1 MWTFVARIILRNR
14 ITLLIAIGLITAFM
28 GYQAQFV
35 QMDYEYARLLPKE
48 DTTNI
53 GYENFKDIFGD
64 EGNIIVVGI
73 EDPDLGQLKN
83 FKQWHDLSDTL
94 SKQHGVTGTLI
105 LADALFIE
113 RNDSLQAF
121 DVRPV
126 MPEFPEDQAQLDSL
140 REVLF
145 SLPFYR
151 GILYNPESGAT
162 LMAIS
167 LEKEILNDKARV
179 RVVNNLRRI
188 IADFTEQTGLETHTS
203 GFPYIR
209 TVNAEK
215 VQDEILMFVLLA
227 LLVTALILYLFFR
240 SFRAMLFSMVV
251 VIIAVICSMGFI
263 VLFGFKVS
271 LLTALIPP
279 LIIVIGVPNCIFLLN
294 KYHQEYVKHGNQ
306 VKALS
311 RVIHKIGN
319 ATLMTNAT
327 TASGF
332 ATFILTSSRVL
343 VEFGILASVNIMAVF
358 VLSLL
363 LIPIIF
369 SFAKPPKTRHV
380 QHLERQWINRVVE
393 WMLIRVQYKRASIY
407 ITTAVLITAGI
418 IGMLRMRKTG
428 NLAEDLPQDA
438 KLYQDLLFFEENFNG
453 VLPFE
458 IMIDTKRPNGV
469 TSLANL
475 KRMDALQDIMA
486 EKSELSRTLSIV
498 DLAKFSKQAFY
509 GGDTNF
515 YTLPTSQ
522 DKNFIF
528 SYVSRSNTEA
538 SSVKM
543 VVDSTGQYARISAN
557 IADIGTKEMDEL
569 KESLRPRID
578 SLFNPDR
585 YDATMTGT
593 SVVFIMGTN
602 YLVKNLVLSLALAI
616 VLIALFMAWMF
627 RSARMVVVSL
637 IPNLIPLLL
646 TAAMM
651 GFFNIPIKPSTILVF
666 SIAFGISVDDTIHF
680 LAKYRQELKVR
691 NWNIRESV
699 LQALRE
705 TGVSMTYTSIVLFFG
720 FSIFMASQF
729 GGTKALGMLVSLTL
743 LIAMLANLLLLP
755 SLLLTLEKRITTRTF
770 QEPLI
775 DILDEEEDIDLDE
788 LVVRKE
794 EEENDKNTTS

>member
-1 MWTFVARIILRNR
+1 MWTFIARIILRNR
-14 ITLLIAIGLITAFM
+14 ITLLVAIGLITAFM

-35 QMDYEYARLLPKE
+35 QMDYEYARLLPKD
-48 DTTNI
+48 DTTNV

-73 EDPDLGQLKN
+73 QDPNLRQYKN
-83 FKQWHDLSDTL
+83 FKQWNDLADTL
-94 SKQHGVTGTLI
+94 AEQPGVTGTLI
-105 LADALFIE
+105 LADALIIE

-121 DVRPV
+121 DVHPV
-126 MPEFPEDQAQLDSL
+126 MPEFPEDQAELDSL
-140 REVLF
+140 REVLLN
-145 SLPFYR
+145 LPFYR
-151 GILYNPESGAT
+151 GILYNPETGAT

-167 LEKEILNDKARV
+167 LENDILNDKARV

-188 IADFTEQTGLETHTS
+188 IADFTDRTGLETQTS

-209 TVNAEK
+209 TVNAKK
-215 VQDEILMFVLLA
+215 VQDEILMFVLMA

-251 VIIAVICSMGFI
+251 VVVAVVWSMGFI

-343 VEFGILASVNIMAVF
+343 VEFGILASVNIMGVF

-380 QHLERQWINRVVE
+380 QHLERQWINKVVD
-393 WMLIRVQYKRASIY
+393 WMLIRVQYKRTSIY
-407 ITTAVLITAGI
+407 ITTAIVITAGI
-418 IGMLRMRKTG
+418 FGMLRMRKTG

-438 KLYQDLLFFEENFNG
+438 KLYQDLIFFEENFNG

-469 TSLANL
+469 TSLTTM
-475 KRMDALQDIMA
+475 KRMDALQGVMS
-486 EKSELSRTLSIV
+486 EKSELSRSISIV

-515 YTLPTSQ
+515 YTLPNSQ

-528 SYVSRSNTEA
+528 SYVNRSDTEA

-543 VVDSTGQYARISAN
+543 LVDSTGRYARISAN
-557 IADIGTKEMDEL
+557 IADIGTREMDSL
-569 KESLRPRID
+569 KRNLRPQID

-585 YDATMTGT
+585 YDVTMTGT

-602 YLVKNLVLSLALAI
+602 YLVKNLMVSLALAI
-616 VLIALFMAWMF
+616 FLIALFMAWMF
-627 RSARMVVVSL
+627 RSARMVIVSL

-651 GFFNIPIKPSTILVF
+651 GYFNIPIKPSTILVF

-691 NWNIRESV
+691 QWDIKESV

-755 SLLLTLEKRITTRTF
+755 SLLLTLQKRITTRTF

-794 EEENDKNTTS
+794 EESENNTAS

>member
-14 ITLLIAIGLITAFM
+14 ITILVAILLVTAFM
-28 GYQAQFV
+28 GYKAQFV
-35 QMDYEYARLLPKE
+35 QMDYEYARLLPKN

-53 GYENFKDIFGD
+53 GYENFKEIFGD

-73 EDPDLGQLKN
+73 TDPDLYTLDHFTHWN
-83 FKQWHDLSDTL
+83 DLADTL
-94 SKQHGVTGTLI
+94 SIQPGVVNAITI
-105 LADALFIE
+105 SDALVIQ
-113 RNDSLQAF
+113 RNDSIQAF
-121 DVRPV
+121 EVKPV
-126 MPEFPEDQAQLDSL
+126 MTSFPADQAELDGL
-140 REVLF
+140 RDRIF
-145 SLPFYR
+145 SLPFYD
-151 GILYNPESGAT
+151 GLLFNKKTGAT
-162 LMAIS
+162 IMAIS
-167 LEKEILNDKARV
+167 LDKDILNSKRRV
-179 RVVNNLRRI
+179 KVVNNLRRI
-188 IADFTEQTGLETHTS
+188 IADFSEETGLESHTS

-215 VQDEILMFVLLA
+215 VQEEIVLFVLLA
-227 LLVTALILYLFFR
+227 LLVTAIILYLFFR

-251 VIIAVICSMGFI
+251 VIVAVIWSMGFI

-306 VKALS
+306 IKALS

-343 VEFGILASVNIMAVF
+343 VEFGILASANIMAVF

-380 QHLERQWINRVVE
+380 QHLERQWINKVVA
-393 WMLIRVQYKRASIY
+393 WMMIRVQYKRNSIY
-407 ITTAVLITAGI
+407 VTTGILIALGI
-418 IGMLRMRKTG
+418 FGMLQMRKTG

-438 KLYQDLLFFEENFNG
+438 KLYQDLVFFEDNFNG

-458 IMIDTKRPNGV
+458 IMIDTKRPKGT
-469 TSLANL
+469 TSLATL
-475 KRMDALQDIMA
+475 KRMNGLQEVMAL
-486 EKSELSRTLSIV
+486 KPELSRSLSIV
-498 DLAKFSKQAFY
+498 DLAKFSRQAFY
-509 GGDTNF
+509 GGDTN
-515 YTLPTSQ
+515 YYSLPNSQ

-528 SYVSRSNTEA
+528 SYADRSETE
-538 SSVKM
+538 SSVVK
-543 VVDSTGQYARISAN
+543 VLVDSTGQFARISAN
-557 IADIGTKEMDEL
+557 IADIGTKEMDAL
-569 KESLRPRID
+569 KESLRPKID
-578 SLFNPDR
+578 SLFDPDR
-585 YDATMTGT
+585 YDVNMTGT

-602 YLVKNLVLSLALAI
+602 YLVKNLVISLALAI
-616 VLIALFMAWMF
+616 LLIALFMAWMF
-627 RSARMVVVSL
+627 RSARMVIVSL

-646 TAAMM
+646 TAALM
-651 GFFNIPIKPSTILVF
+651 GYFNIPIKPSTILVF

-691 NWNIRESV
+691 NWNIKESV
-699 LQALRE
+699 LAALKE

-729 GGTKALGMLVSLTL
+729 GGTKALGLLVSITL

-755 SLLLTLEKRITTRTF
+755 SLLLTLERRITTRTF

-775 DILDEEEDIDLDE
+775 DIIDEEEDIDLNE
-788 LVVRKE
+788 LVIPKSKE
-794 EEENDKNTTS
+794 GGTE

>member
-1 MWTFVARIILRNR
+1 MWTFIARIILRNR
-14 ITLLIAIGLITAFM
+14 ITLLVAIGLITAFM

-35 QMDYEYARLLPKE
+35 QMDYEYARLLPKD
-48 DTTNI
+48 DTTNV

-73 EDPDLGQLKN
+73 QDPNLRQYKN
-83 FKQWHDLSDTL
+83 FKQWNDLADTL
-94 SKQHGVTGTLI
+94 AEQPGVTGTLI
-105 LADALFIE
+105 LADALIIE

-121 DVRPV
+121 DVHPV
-126 MPEFPEDQAQLDSL
+126 MPEFPEDQAELDSL
-140 REVLF
+140 REVLLN
-145 SLPFYR
+145 LPFYR
-151 GILYNPESGAT
+151 GILYNPETGAT

-167 LEKEILNDKARV
+167 LENDILNDKARV

-188 IADFTEQTGLETHTS
+188 IADFTDRTGLETHTS

-209 TVNAEK
+209 TVNAKK
-215 VQDEILMFVLLA
+215 VQDEILMFVLMA

-251 VIIAVICSMGFI
+251 VVVAVVWSMGFI

-343 VEFGILASVNIMAVF
+343 VEFGILASVNIMGVF

-380 QHLERQWINRVVE
+380 QHLERQWINKVVD
-393 WMLIRVQYKRASIY
+393 WMLIRVQYKRTSIY
-407 ITTAVLITAGI
+407 ITTAILITAGI
-418 IGMLRMRKTG
+418 FGMLRMRKTG

-438 KLYQDLLFFEENFNG
+438 KLYQDLIFFEENFNG

-469 TSLANL
+469 TSLTTM
-475 KRMDALQDIMA
+475 KRMDALQGVMS
-486 EKSELSRTLSIV
+486 EKSELSRSISIV

-515 YTLPTSQ
+515 YTLPNSQ

-528 SYVSRSNTEA
+528 SYVNRSDTEA

-543 VVDSTGQYARISAN
+543 LVDSTGRYARISAN
-557 IADIGTKEMDEL
+557 IADIGTREMDSL
-569 KESLRPRID
+569 KRNLRPQID

-585 YDATMTGT
+585 YDVTMTGT

-602 YLVKNLVLSLALAI
+602 YLVKNLMVSLALAI
-616 VLIALFMAWMF
+616 FLIALFMAWMF
-627 RSARMVVVSL
+627 RSARMVIVSL

-651 GFFNIPIKPSTILVF
+651 GYFNIPIKPSTILVF

-691 NWNIRESV
+691 QWDIKESV

-755 SLLLTLEKRITTRTF
+755 SLLLTLQKRITTRTF

-794 EEENDKNTTS
+794 EESENNTAS

>member
-14 ITLLIAIGLITAFM
+14 IALLVAIGLITTFM

-35 QMDYEYARLLPKE
+35 QMDYEYARLLPRD
-48 DTTNI
+48 DTTNV
-53 GYENFKDIFGD
+53 GYENFRNIFGD

-73 EDPDLGQLKN
+73 QDPDLGKYRN
-83 FKQWHDLSDTL
+83 FKQWNDLADTL
-94 SKQHGVTGTLI
+94 AEQPGVINTLI
-105 LADALFIE
+105 LSDALTIE
-113 RNDSLQAF
+113 RNDSLRAF
-121 DVRPV
+121 DVKPV
-126 MPEFPEDQAQLDSL
+126 MPHFPADQAELDSL
-140 REVLF
+140 QGVLF
-145 SLPFYR
+145 DLPFYR
-151 GILYNPESGAT
+151 GILYNPKTGAT

-188 IADFTEQTGLETHTS
+188 IADFTERTGLETHTS

-215 VQDEILMFVLLA
+215 VEHEILMFVVMA

-240 SFRAMLFSMVV
+240 SFRAMLFSMAV
-251 VIIAVICSMGFI
+251 VIVAVVWSIGFI
-263 VLFGFKVS
+263 VLFGFSVS

-294 KYHQEYVKHGNQ
+294 KYHQEYVRHGNQ

-319 ATLMTNAT
+319 AILMTNAT

-332 ATFILTSSRVL
+332 ATFMMTSSRVL
-343 VEFGILASVNIMAVF
+343 VEFGTLASVSIMAVF
-358 VLSLL
+358 ALSLL

-369 SFAKPPKTRHV
+369 SFAKPPGTRHV
-380 QHLERQWINRVVE
+380 QHLERQWINKVVS
-393 WMLIRVQYKRASIY
+393 WMLIRVQYRRTSIY
-407 ITTAVLITAGI
+407 ITTGILITVGI
-418 IGMLRMRKTG
+418 WGMLRMRKTG

-438 KLYQDLLFFEENFNG
+438 KLYQDLVFFEQNFNG

-458 IMIDTKRPNGV
+458 IMIDTRRANGA

-475 KRMDALQDIMA
+475 RRMDALQKIMA
-486 EKSELSRTLSIV
+486 GKKELSRTLSIV

-509 GGDTNF
+509 KGDTNF
-515 YTLPTSQ
+515 YTLPNSQ
-522 DKNFIF
+522 DRNFIF
-528 SYVSRSNTEA
+528 PYISRSNTEA
-538 SSVKM
+538 SSVKLL
-543 VVDSTGQYARISAN
+543 VDPTGRYARISAN
-557 IADIGTKEMDEL
+557 IADIGTREMDAL
-569 KESLRPRID
+569 KESLRPQID

-585 YDATMTGT
+585 YDVTMTGT

-602 YLVKNLVLSLALAI
+602 YLVKNLVVPLALAI
-616 VLIALFMAWMF
+616 LLIAFFMAWMF
-627 RSARMVVVSL
+627 RSARMVIISL

-651 GFFNIPIKPSTILVF
+651 GYFNIPIKPSTILVF

-691 NWNIRESV
+691 HWNIRESV

-720 FSIFMASQF
+720 FSIFIASQF

-755 SLLLTLEKRITTRTF
+755 SLLLTLERRITTRTF
-770 QEPLI
+770 REPLI

-788 LVVRKE
+788 LVVRREGRSQK
-794 EEENDKNTTS
+794 SIRS

>member
-48 DTTNI
+48 DTTNV
-53 GYENFKDIFGD
+53 GYENFKGIFGD

-73 EDPDLGQLKN
+73 EDPDLGQYKN

-94 SKQHGVTGTLI
+94 AKQPGVTGTLI
-105 LADALFIE
+105 LADALMIE
-113 RNDSLQAF
+113 RNDSLEAF

-126 MPEFPEDQAQLDSL
+126 VPEFPKNQTELDSL

-145 SLPFYR
+145 NLPFYK
-151 GILYNPESGAT
+151 GILYNPKTGAT
-162 LMAIS
+162 IMAIS

-188 IADFTEQTGLETHTS
+188 IADFHERTGLETHTS

-251 VIIAVICSMGFI
+251 VIIAVIWSMGFI

-343 VEFGILASVNIMAVF
+343 VEFGILASVNIMSVF

-380 QHLERQWINRVVE
+380 QHLERQWINKVVD
-393 WMLIRVQYKRASIY
+393 WMLIRVQYKRGSIY
-407 ITTAVLITAGI
+407 ITTAILVIAGVF
-418 IGMLRMRKTG
+418 GMLRMRKTG

-438 KLYQDLLFFEENFNG
+438 KLYQDLVFFEDNFNG

-469 TSLANL
+469 TSLASL
-475 KRMDALQDIMA
+475 KRMDALQEIMA
-486 EKSELSRTLSIV
+486 QKSELSRTLSIA

-543 VVDSTGQYARISAN
+543 VVDSTGRYARISAN
-557 IADIGTKEMDEL
+557 IADIGTKEMDAL
-569 KESLRPRID
+569 KESLRPKID
-578 SLFNPDR
+578 SLFNPER
-585 YDATMTGT
+585 YDVTMTGT

-602 YLVKNLVLSLALAI
+602 YLVKNLVVSLALAI
-616 VLIALFMAWMF
+616 LLIALFMAWMF
-627 RSARMVVVSL
+627 RSARMVIVSL

-651 GFFNIPIKPSTILVF
+651 GYFNIPIKPSTILVF

-755 SLLLTLEKRITTRTF
+755 SLLLTLEQRITTKTF

-794 EEENDKNTTS
+794 DDNDKNTQS

>member
-1 MWTFVARIILRNR
+1 MVAIL
-14 ITLLIAIGLITAFM
+14 LVTAFM
-28 GYQAQFV
+28 GYKAQFV
-35 QMDYEYARLLPKE
+35 QMDYEYARLLPKN

-53 GYENFKDIFGD
+53 GYENFKGIFGD

-73 EDPDLGQLKN
+73 TDPDLYTLDHFTHWN
-83 FKQWHDLSDTL
+83 HLADTL
-94 SKQHGVTGTLI
+94 SVQPGVINAITI
-105 LADALFIE
+105 SDALVIQ

-121 DVRPV
+121 EVKPV
-126 MPEFPEDQAQLDSL
+126 MTSFPADQAELDAL
-140 REVLF
+140 RDRIF
-145 SLPFYR
+145 SLPFYD
-151 GILYNPESGAT
+151 GILFNKKTGAT
-162 LMAIS
+162 IMAIS
-167 LEKEILNDKARV
+167 LDKDILNSKRRV
-179 RVVNNLRRI
+179 KVVNNLRRI
-188 IADFTEQTGLETHTS
+188 IADFSQETGLESHTS

-215 VQDEILMFVLLA
+215 VQEEIVLFVLLA
-227 LLVTALILYLFFR
+227 LLVTAIILYLFFR

-251 VIIAVICSMGFI
+251 VIVAVIWSMGFI

-306 VKALS
+306 IKALS

-343 VEFGILASVNIMAVF
+343 VEFGILASANIMAVF

-380 QHLERQWINRVVE
+380 QHLERQWINKVVA
-393 WMLIRVQYKRASIY
+393 WMMIRVQYKRNSIY
-407 ITTAVLITAGI
+407 ITTGILIALGI
-418 IGMLRMRKTG
+418 FGMIQMRKTG

-438 KLYQDLLFFEENFNG
+438 KLYQDLVFFEENFNG

-458 IMIDTKRPNGV
+458 IMIDTKRPKGT
-469 TSLANL
+469 TSLATL
-475 KRMDALQDIMA
+475 KRMDGLQEVMA
-486 EKSELSRTLSIV
+486 RKPELSRSLSIV
-498 DLAKFSKQAFY
+498 DLAKFSRQAFY
-509 GGDTNF
+509 GGDTN
-515 YTLPTSQ
+515 YYSLLNSQ

-528 SYVSRSNTEA
+528 SYADRSKTE
-538 SSVKM
+538 SSVVK
-543 VVDSTGQYARISAN
+543 VLVDSTGQFARISAN
-557 IADIGTKEMDEL
+557 IADIGTKEMDAL
-569 KESLRPRID
+569 KESLRPKID
-578 SLFNPDR
+578 SLFDPDR
-585 YDATMTGT
+585 YDVTMTGT

-602 YLVKNLVLSLALAI
+602 YLVKNLVVSLALAI

-646 TAAMM
+646 TAALM
-651 GFFNIPIKPSTILVF
+651 GYFNIPIKPSTILVF

-691 NWNIRESV
+691 NWNIKESV
-699 LQALRE
+699 LAALKE

-729 GGTKALGMLVSLTL
+729 GGTKALGLLVSITL

-755 SLLLTLEKRITTRTF
+755 SLLLTLERRITTRTF

-775 DILDEEEDIDLDE
+775 DILDEEEDIDLNE
-788 LVVRKE
+788 LVIPKSKE
-794 EEENDKNTTS
+794 DGTE

>member
-1 MWTFVARIILRNR
+1 MWTFIARIILRNR
-14 ITLLIAIGLITAFM
+14 ITLLVAIGLITAFM

-35 QMDYEYARLLPKE
+35 QMDYEYARLLPKD
-48 DTTNI
+48 DTTNV

-73 EDPDLGQLKN
+73 QDPNLRQYKN
-83 FKQWHDLSDTL
+83 FKQWNDLADTL
-94 SKQHGVTGTLI
+94 AEQPGVTGTLI
-105 LADALFIE
+105 LADALIIE

-121 DVRPV
+121 DVHPV
-126 MPEFPEDQAQLDSL
+126 MPEFPEDQAELDSL
-140 REVLF
+140 HEVLLN
-145 SLPFYR
+145 LPFYR
-151 GILYNPESGAT
+151 GILYNPETGAT

-167 LEKEILNDKARV
+167 LEKDILNDKARV

-188 IADFTEQTGLETHTS
+188 IADFTDRTGLETHTS

-215 VQDEILMFVLLA
+215 VQDEILMFVLMA

-251 VIIAVICSMGFI
+251 VVVAVVWSMSFI

-380 QHLERQWINRVVE
+380 QHLERQWINKVVD
-393 WMLIRVQYKRASIY
+393 WMLIRVQYKRTSIY
-407 ITTAVLITAGI
+407 VTTAILITAGI
-418 IGMLRMRKTG
+418 FGMLRMRKTG

-438 KLYQDLLFFEENFNG
+438 KLYQDLIFFEENFNG

-469 TSLANL
+469 TSLTTM
-475 KRMDALQDIMA
+475 KRMDALQGVMS
-486 EKSELSRTLSIV
+486 EKSELSRAISIV

-515 YTLPTSQ
+515 YTLPNSQ

-528 SYVSRSNTEA
+528 SYVNRSDTEA

-543 VVDSTGQYARISAN
+543 LVDSTGRYARISAN
-557 IADIGTKEMDEL
+557 IADIGTREMDSL
-569 KESLRPRID
+569 KRNLRPQID

-585 YDATMTGT
+585 YDVTMTGT

-602 YLVKNLVLSLALAI
+602 YLVKNLVVSLALAI
-616 VLIALFMAWMF
+616 FLIALFMAWMF
-627 RSARMVVVSL
+627 RSARMVIVSL

-651 GFFNIPIKPSTILVF
+651 GYFNIPIKPSTILVF

-691 NWNIRESV
+691 QWDIKESV

-755 SLLLTLEKRITTRTF
+755 SLLLTLQKRITTRTF

-788 LVVRKE
+788 LVVRRE
-794 EEENDKNTTS
+794 EESENNRTS

>member
-14 ITLLIAIGLITAFM
+14 ITILVAILLVTAFM
-28 GYQAQFV
+28 GYKAQFV
-35 QMDYEYARLLPKE
+35 QMDYEYARLLPKN

-53 GYENFKDIFGD
+53 GYENFKGIFGD

-73 EDPDLGQLKN
+73 TDPDLYTLDHFTHWN
-83 FKQWHDLSDTL
+83 HLADTL
-94 SKQHGVTGTLI
+94 SVQPGVINAITI
-105 LADALFIE
+105 SDALVIQ

-121 DVRPV
+121 EVKPV
-126 MPEFPEDQAQLDSL
+126 MTSFPADQAELDAL
-140 REVLF
+140 RDRIF
-145 SLPFYR
+145 SLPFYD
-151 GILYNPESGAT
+151 GILFNKKTGAT
-162 LMAIS
+162 IMAIS
-167 LEKEILNDKARV
+167 LDKDILNSKRRV
-179 RVVNNLRRI
+179 KVVNNLRRI
-188 IADFTEQTGLETHTS
+188 IADFSQETGLESHTS

-215 VQDEILMFVLLA
+215 VQEEIVLFVLLA
-227 LLVTALILYLFFR
+227 LLVTAIILYLFFR

-251 VIIAVICSMGFI
+251 VIVAVIWSMGFI

-306 VKALS
+306 IKALS

-343 VEFGILASVNIMAVF
+343 VEFGILASANIMAVF

-380 QHLERQWINRVVE
+380 QHLERQWINKVVA
-393 WMLIRVQYKRASIY
+393 WMMIRVQYKRNSIY
-407 ITTAVLITAGI
+407 ITTGILIALGI
-418 IGMLRMRKTG
+418 FGMIQMRKTG

-438 KLYQDLLFFEENFNG
+438 KLYQDLVFFEENFNG

-458 IMIDTKRPNGV
+458 IMIDTKRPKGT
-469 TSLANL
+469 TSLATL
-475 KRMDALQDIMA
+475 KRMDGLQEVMA
-486 EKSELSRTLSIV
+486 RNPELSRSLSIV
-498 DLAKFSKQAFY
+498 DLAKFSRQAFY
-509 GGDTNF
+509 GGDTN
-515 YTLPTSQ
+515 YYSLPNSQ

-528 SYVSRSNTEA
+528 SYADRSKTE
-538 SSVKM
+538 SSVVK
-543 VVDSTGQYARISAN
+543 VLVDSTGQFARISAN
-557 IADIGTKEMDEL
+557 IADIGTKEMDAL
-569 KESLRPRID
+569 KESLRPKID
-578 SLFNPDR
+578 SLFDPDR
-585 YDATMTGT
+585 YDVTMTGT

-602 YLVKNLVLSLALAI
+602 YLVKNLVVSLALAI

-646 TAAMM
+646 TAALM
-651 GFFNIPIKPSTILVF
+651 GYFNIPIKPSTILVF

-691 NWNIRESV
+691 NWNIKESV
-699 LQALRE
+699 LAALKE

-729 GGTKALGMLVSLTL
+729 GGTKALGLLVSITL

-755 SLLLTLEKRITTRTF
+755 SLLLTLERRITTRTF

-775 DILDEEEDIDLDE
+775 DILDEEEDIDLNE
-788 LVVRKE
+788 LVIPKSKE
-794 EEENDKNTTS
+794 DGTE

>member
-14 ITLLIAIGLITAFM
+14 ITFLIAIGLITVFM
-28 GYQAQFV
+28 GYQAQYV
-35 QMDYEYARLLPKE
+35 QMDYEYARLLPKD
-48 DTTNI
+48 DTTNV

-73 EDPDLGQLKN
+73 EDPDLGNYKN
-83 FKQWHDLSDTL
+83 FKQWHDLSDSL
-94 SKQHGVTGTLI
+94 STQPGVTGTLI
-105 LADALFIE
+105 LADALVIE

-126 MPEFPEDQAQLDSL
+126 MPEFPKDQAELDSL

-145 SLPFYR
+145 NLPFYR

-162 LMAIS
+162 ILAIS
-167 LEKEILNDKARV
+167 LEKDILNDKARV
-179 RVVNNLRRI
+179 KVVNNLRRI
-188 IADFTEQTGLETHTS
+188 IADFTERTGLETHTS

-251 VIIAVICSMGFI
+251 VIIAVVWSMGFI

-380 QHLERQWINRVVE
+380 QHLERQWINKVVE
-393 WMLIRVQYKRASIY
+393 WMLIRVQYKRSSIY
-407 ITTAVLITAGI
+407 ITTGILIAAGI
-418 IGMLRMRKTG
+418 MGMMRMRKTG

-475 KRMDALQDIMA
+475 KRMDALQEVMA
-486 EKSELSRTLSIV
+486 EKPELSRSLSIV

-543 VVDSTGQYARISAN
+543 VVDSTGRYARISAN
-557 IADIGTKEMDEL
+557 IADIGTKEMDAL
-569 KESLRPRID
+569 KESLRPQID
-578 SLFNPDR
+578 SLFKPDR
-585 YDATMTGT
+585 YDVTMTGT

-602 YLVKNLVLSLALAI
+602 YLVKNLVVSLALAI
-616 VLIALFMAWMF
+616 ILIALFMAWMF
-627 RSARMVVVSL
+627 RSARMVIVSL

-651 GFFNIPIKPSTILVF
+651 GYFNIPIKPSTILVF

-788 LVVRKE
+788 LVVRKIE
-794 EEENDKNTTS
+794 DNDKNSTS

>member
-1 MWTFVARIILRNR
+1 MWTFIARIILRNR
-14 ITLLIAIGLITAFM
+14 ITLLVAIGLITAFM

-35 QMDYEYARLLPKE
+35 QMDYEYARLLPKD
-48 DTTNI
+48 DTTNV

-73 EDPDLGQLKN
+73 QDPNLREYQN
-83 FKQWHDLSDTL
+83 FKQWNDLADTL
-94 SKQHGVTGTLI
+94 AEQPGVTGTLI
-105 LADALFIE
+105 LADALIIE

-121 DVRPV
+121 DVHPV
-126 MPEFPEDQAQLDSL
+126 MPEFPKDQAELDSL
-140 REVLF
+140 REVLLN
-145 SLPFYR
+145 LPFYR
-151 GILYNPESGAT
+151 GILYNPETGAT

-167 LEKEILNDKARV
+167 LEKDILNDKARV

-215 VQDEILMFVLLA
+215 VQDEILMFVLMA

-251 VIIAVICSMGFI
+251 VVVAVVWSMGFI

-380 QHLERQWINRVVE
+380 QHLERQWINKVVD
-393 WMLIRVQYKRASIY
+393 WMLIRVQYKRTSIY
-407 ITTAVLITAGI
+407 VTTAILITAGI
-418 IGMLRMRKTG
+418 FGMLRMRKTG

-438 KLYQDLLFFEENFNG
+438 KLYQDLVFFEENFNG

-469 TSLANL
+469 TSLTTM
-475 KRMDALQDIMA
+475 KRMDALQGVMS
-486 EKSELSRTLSIV
+486 EKSELSRSLSIV

-515 YTLPTSQ
+515 YTLPNSQ

-528 SYVSRSNTEA
+528 SYVNRSNTEA

-543 VVDSTGQYARISAN
+543 LVDSTGRYARISAN
-557 IADIGTKEMDEL
+557 IADIGTREMDSL
-569 KESLRPRID
+569 KRNLRPQID

-585 YDATMTGT
+585 YDVTMTGT

-602 YLVKNLVLSLALAI
+602 YLVKNLVVSLALAI
-616 VLIALFMAWMF
+616 FLIALFMAWMF
-627 RSARMVVVSL
+627 RSARMVIVSL

-651 GFFNIPIKPSTILVF
+651 GYFNIPIKPSTILVF

-691 NWNIRESV
+691 QWDIKESV

-755 SLLLTLEKRITTRTF
+755 SLLLTLQKRITTRTF

-794 EEENDKNTTS
+794 EESENNTTS

>member
-1 MWTFVARIILRNR
+1 MWTFVARVILRNR
-14 ITLLIAIGLITAFM
+14 ITILVAILLVTAFM
-28 GYQAQFV
+28 GYKAQFV
-35 QMDYEYARLLPKE
+35 QMDYEYARLLPKK

-53 GYENFKDIFGD
+53 GYENFKAIFGD

-73 EDPDLGQLKN
+73 TDPDLY
-83 FKQWHDLSDTL
+83 TL
-94 SKQHGVTGTLI
+94 DHFTDWNL
-105 LADALFIE
+105 LADSLSVQTGVIDAITISDALVIE
-113 RNDSLQAF
+113 RNDDLQAF
-121 DVRPV
+121 EVKPV
-126 MPEFPEDQAQLDSL
+126 MSSFPADQAELDAL
-140 REVLF
+140 RNRIF
-145 SLPFYR
+145 SLPFYD
-151 GILYNPESGAT
+151 GILFNPETGAT
-162 LMAIS
+162 IMAIS
-167 LEKEILNDKARV
+167 LEKELLNSKKRV
-179 RVVNNLRRI
+179 KVVNNLRRI
-188 IADFTEQTGLETHTS
+188 IADFSKETGLETHTS

-215 VQDEILMFVLLA
+215 VQQEIVLFVLLA
-227 LLVTALILYLFFR
+227 LLVTAIILYLFFR

-251 VIIAVICSMGFI
+251 VILAVVWSMGFI

-358 VLSLL
+358 LLSLL

-380 QHLERQWINRVVE
+380 RHLERQWINKVVD
-393 WMLIRVQYKRASIY
+393 WMLIRVQYKRNSIY
-407 ITTAVLITAGI
+407 ITTAILITLGVF
-418 IGMLRMRKTG
+418 GMIQMRKTG

-438 KLYQDLLFFEENFNG
+438 KLYQDLVFFEDNFNG

-458 IMIDTKRPNGV
+458 IMIDTKRAKGT
-469 TSLANL
+469 TSLSNL
-475 KRMDALQDIMA
+475 KKMDALQGIMA
-486 EKSELSRTLSIV
+486 EKQELSRSLSIV
-498 DLAKFSKQAFY
+498 DLAKFSRQAFY
-509 GGDTNF
+509 GGDSS
-515 YTLPTSQ
+515 YYSLPNSQ

-528 SYVSRSNTEA
+528 SYADRSNTSA
-538 SSVKM
+538 SAVK
-543 VVDSTGQYARISAN
+543 VLVDSTGRYARISAN
-557 IADIGTKEMDEL
+557 IADIGTKEMDSL
-569 KESLRPRID
+569 KNSLRPSID
-578 SLFNPDR
+578 KIFNPDR
-585 YDATMTGT
+585 FDVTMTGT

-602 YLVKNLVLSLALAI
+602 YLVKNLVVSLALAI
-616 VLIALFMAWMF
+616 LLIALFMAWMF
-627 RSARMVVVSL
+627 RSARMVIVSL

-646 TAAMM
+646 TAALM
-651 GFFNIPIKPSTILVF
+651 GYFNIPIKPSTILVF

-691 NWNIRESV
+691 NWNIKESV
-699 LQALRE
+699 LAALRE

-729 GGTKALGMLVSLTL
+729 GGTKALGLLVSITL

-775 DILDEEEDIDLDE
+775 DILDEEEDIDLNE
-788 LVVRKE
+788 LVIPKPPQEEKE
-794 EEENDKNTTS
+794 

>member
-1 MWTFVARIILRNR
+1 MVAIL
-14 ITLLIAIGLITAFM
+14 LVTAFM
-28 GYQAQFV
+28 GYKAQFV
-35 QMDYEYARLLPKE
+35 QMDYEYARLLPKN

-53 GYENFKDIFGD
+53 GYENFKGIFGD

-73 EDPDLGQLKN
+73 TDPDLYTLDHFTHWN
-83 FKQWHDLSDTL
+83 HLADTL
-94 SKQHGVTGTLI
+94 SVQPGVINAITI
-105 LADALFIE
+105 SDALVIQ

-121 DVRPV
+121 EVKPV
-126 MPEFPEDQAQLDSL
+126 MTSFPADQAELDAL
-140 REVLF
+140 RDRIF
-145 SLPFYR
+145 SLPFYD
-151 GILYNPESGAT
+151 GILFNKKTGAT
-162 LMAIS
+162 IMAIS
-167 LEKEILNDKARV
+167 LDKDILNSKRRV
-179 RVVNNLRRI
+179 KVVNNLRRI
-188 IADFTEQTGLETHTS
+188 IADFSQETGLESHTS

-215 VQDEILMFVLLA
+215 VQEEIVLFVLLA
-227 LLVTALILYLFFR
+227 LLVTAIILYLFFR

-251 VIIAVICSMGFI
+251 VIVAVIWSMGFI

-306 VKALS
+306 IKALS

-343 VEFGILASVNIMAVF
+343 VEFGILASANIMAVF

-380 QHLERQWINRVVE
+380 QHLERQWINKVVA
-393 WMLIRVQYKRASIY
+393 WMMIRVQYKRNSIY
-407 ITTAVLITAGI
+407 ITTGILIALGI
-418 IGMLRMRKTG
+418 FGMIQMRKTG

-438 KLYQDLLFFEENFNG
+438 KLYQDLVFFEENFNG

-458 IMIDTKRPNGV
+458 IMIDTKRPKGT
-469 TSLANL
+469 TSLATL
-475 KRMDALQDIMA
+475 KRMDGLQEVMA
-486 EKSELSRTLSIV
+486 RKPELSRSLSIV
-498 DLAKFSKQAFY
+498 DLAKFSRQAFY
-509 GGDTNF
+509 GGDTN
-515 YTLPTSQ
+515 YYSLPNSQ

-528 SYVSRSNTEA
+528 SYADRSKTE
-538 SSVKM
+538 SSVVK
-543 VVDSTGQYARISAN
+543 VLVDSTGQFARISAN
-557 IADIGTKEMDEL
+557 IADIGTKEMDAL
-569 KESLRPRID
+569 KESLRPKID
-578 SLFNPDR
+578 SLFDPDR
-585 YDATMTGT
+585 YDVTITGT

-602 YLVKNLVLSLALAI
+602 YLVKNLVVSLALAI

-646 TAAMM
+646 TAALM
-651 GFFNIPIKPSTILVF
+651 GYFNIPIKPSTILVF

-691 NWNIRESV
+691 NWNIKESV
-699 LQALRE
+699 LAALKE

-729 GGTKALGMLVSLTL
+729 GGTKALGLLVSITL

-755 SLLLTLEKRITTRTF
+755 SLLLTLERRITTRTF

-775 DILDEEEDIDLDE
+775 DILDEEEDIDLNE
-788 LVVRKE
+788 LVIPKSKE
-794 EEENDKNTTS
+794 GGTE